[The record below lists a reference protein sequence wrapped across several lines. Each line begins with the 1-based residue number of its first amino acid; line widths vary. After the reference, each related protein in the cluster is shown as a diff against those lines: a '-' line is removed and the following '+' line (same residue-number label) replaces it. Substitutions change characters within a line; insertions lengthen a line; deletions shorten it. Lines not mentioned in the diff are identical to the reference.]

1 MAEYNRIQIIKRR
14 FFAMRNGIIA
24 DTLRKAGLDYR
35 MIFGLNL
42 PQVVEIA
49 DEQPHEASLAEEMWA
64 DRRTRESMLLAPM
77 LYPRGEMSG
86 DTARRWLAEAPT
98 VEVADVLCLKL
109 LRYVD
114 GAFGMAVDAMT
125 ADRDMTRYTALRLM
139 FNLLTLAPTP
149 AGREAGLP
157 DARELALEIKP
168 FAEAERQ
175 AGCRLTAPVAMQ
187 LLDDIEFLTE
197 E

>member
-49 DEQPHEASLAEEMWA
+49 DEQPHEAVLAEEMWA

-139 FNLLTLAPTP
+139 FNLLSLAQTP
-149 AGREAGLP
+149 AGRDSGLP

-187 LLDDIEFLTE
+187 LLDEIEFLTE